1 MPVENRKIFNGRF
14 FYVFL
19 FCFFGVTDVGI
30 KSCFYLL
37 SPEGKA
43 RKTRNLK
50 PDERLNNFLFTI
62 SLRRKKTFIF
72 PEKNLKKTM
81 HNGLDIFF
89 SRAILSPN
97 SAEKEGL
104 MDEKT
109 RREIENALKKRAVGY
124 DTEETVE
131 EFSENDG
138 EVVLTKRKVTKKSV
152 PPDISAAKLLLD
164 MDEGETDL
172 SALSDEQ
179 LKEEKNRLLKLL
191 EEVNENESN

>member
-1 MPVENRKIFNGRF
+1 MSEQIAAPQKD
-14 FYVFL
+14 FYF
-19 FCFFGVTDVGI
+19 
-30 KSCFYLL
+30 
-37 SPEGKA
+37 P
-43 RKTRNLK
+43 
-50 PDERLNNFLFTI
+50 
-62 SLRRKKTFIF
+62 RKK
-72 PEKNLKKTM
+72 LKKTM

>member
-1 MPVENRKIFNGRF
+1 
-14 FYVFL
+14 
-19 FCFFGVTDVGI
+19 
-30 KSCFYLL
+30 
-37 SPEGKA
+37 
-43 RKTRNLK
+43 
-50 PDERLNNFLFTI
+50 
-62 SLRRKKTFIF
+62 
-72 PEKNLKKTM
+72 
-81 HNGLDIFF
+81 
-89 SRAILSPN
+89 
-97 SAEKEGL
+97 
-104 MDEKT
+104 MD
-109 RREIENALKKRAVGY
+109 

-191 EEVNENESN
+191 EEVNENENN

>member
-1 MPVENRKIFNGRF
+1 
-14 FYVFL
+14 
-19 FCFFGVTDVGI
+19 
-30 KSCFYLL
+30 
-37 SPEGKA
+37 
-43 RKTRNLK
+43 
-50 PDERLNNFLFTI
+50 
-62 SLRRKKTFIF
+62 
-72 PEKNLKKTM
+72 M
-81 HNGLDIFF
+81 HNGLDIFL

-164 MDEGETDL
+164 MNEGETDL

-191 EEVNENESN
+191 KEVNENESN

>member
-1 MPVENRKIFNGRF
+1 M
-14 FYVFL
+14 
-19 FCFFGVTDVGI
+19 TDVGI

-50 PDERLNNFLFTI
+50 LDEGLNIFLFTI

-72 PEKNLKKTM
+72 PEKNFKKTM